1 MFKKDREIIPQYIRE
16 QLPAGDAFA
25 HIMDLRGEVF
35 RDMPGRLTLNFKL
48 GGQSYF
54 VKQHFGVGWKEI
66 FKNFLSL
73 KLPIVGARTEKLAI
87 EKLNAIGIPTTPL
100 VAFGERGCNPAT
112 QQSFV
117 VTKDLGDITSLET
130 LCADW
135 KNNPPTARF
144 KRRLIVVVAKIA
156 QKLHDGGMNH
166 RDFYICHFC
175 LDNVALKHDEIKLYL
190 IDLHRVGIAQR
201 VSVSARMKDIAGLYF
216 SAMDI
221 GLTKRDYLR
230 FLSVYRKQPLVKTLN
245 NESGFWHKVSLRA
258 DELYKKFQRKY
269 AVRDV
274 Q

>member
-1 MFKKDREIIPQYIRE
+1 MFKKKSEIIPQTIRE

-25 HIMDLRGEVF
+25 HIMGLRGEVF

-54 VKQHFGVGWKEI
+54 VKQHFGVGWREI

-73 KLPIVGARTEKLAI
+73 KLPIIGAKTEKLAI
-87 EKLNAIGIPTTPL
+87 EKLYQIGIPTTPL
-100 VAFGERGCNPAT
+100 VAFGEKGCNPAT

-117 VTKDLGDITSLET
+117 ITQDLGDITSLET

-135 KNNPPTARF
+135 KNKPPPSRL
-144 KRRLIVVVAKIA
+144 KRRLIVAVAKIA

-166 RDFYICHFC
+166 RDFYLCHFC

-190 IDLHRVGIAQR
+190 IDLHRVGIVER
-201 VSVSARMKDIAGLYF
+201 ISVSARMKDMAGLYF

-230 FLSVYRKQPLVKTLN
+230 FLSVYRQQPLVNTLN

-258 DELYKKFQRKY
+258 DALYKKFQRKY
-269 AVRDV
+269 AVRDKS
-274 Q
+274 